1 MSDVSALEA
10 RINTALGRIE
20 TGLGQLADA
29 GAADAGT
36 DLQGQLDEE
45 RAANAQLEERV
56 KALKERQDT
65 KIADLMSQVTAQ
77 KAQLGALDT
86 EMQRLRASNADLRD
100 VGAQLRAAATDA
112 VATPELI
119 NRAMMAEVEALTAQ
133 RASEAAEVDA
143 VLSELKPLIAEA

>member
-29 GAADAGT
+29 GSADAGT

-100 VGAQLRAAATDA
+100 VGAQLRAAATEA

>member
-1 MSDVSALEA
+1 MSDVNALEN
-10 RINTALGRIE
+10 RINAALGRIE
-20 TGLGQLADA
+20 AGLGNLADA
-29 GAADAGT
+29 DSGAAGP
-36 DLQGQLDEE
+36 DLQGKLEE
-45 RAANAQLEERV
+45 EQAANAQLEERV

-65 KIADLMSQVTAQ
+65 KIADLMEQVAAQ
-77 KAQLGALDT
+77 KVQLGALDT

-100 VGAQLRAAATDA
+100 VGAQLRAAATEN